1 MDSDQNVVHQT
12 DDNKKVSDQS
22 SDESKAVEKAV
33 EPSSPVIT
41 EGEKEKTLN
50 SEEKE
55 GKAPTILTEPSQ
67 SASEEA
73 AGSGDAK
80 NSECELKKTPSV
92 SPSQPHSE
100 KEEKSDEFPSFPG
113 TVTRS
118 VPGSNDVKIEIDS
131 NSLFDRVILYSL
143 KNSVVDNTRLNA
155 AKNKYM
161 LYNGANHSS
170 LSGNSN
176 GSDSNT
182 SNKSTEKVVESS
194 EAESKDS
201 VLDKIK
207 NKQNS
212 DNSIDLLDAQLVKDG
227 DSGSSRSE
235 KSASSTNAASPCLA
249 NEKTVA
255 NDVPRESII
264 KNEILDCRDVKA
276 EDVKIHSQ
284 NSNEKTSGT
293 IDLTVQA
300 PTEPK
305 KAASVAKLYVGLPDF
320 SKKIFSDTSECKP
333 PAKIE
338 PDSECSPPRIKNPDF
353 SMLNRQAA
361 PEMQLQQLDFTKSF
375 APSLEV
381 TPSNFPDIV
390 RKNNYISDL
399 QLKPLSSSSSN
410 QGSPHPQPSSY
421 KIDYPSSAVIS
432 HQLHTAKA
440 EVTSDR
446 HAYMKRESLSAVNHQ
461 AIDEPKAHII
471 HKNQFVPYNRE
482 VPSNQYWRGG
492 PEPRDVKPNVH
503 EVGPAPFM
511 HQAPRN
517 SGCDD
522 KRNYL
527 LEREFK
533 KYPEAPP
540 TEEQIAHEF
549 SLKRKEQQLRQEGTI
564 ITVKNEQP
572 EMRKMDYFRDY
583 KLKQSMDS
591 PEVDRRPFDTNHH
604 NAYPP
609 YAPEAVQQKHQKVR
623 IETIVK
629 PGQNIPERHA
639 KERLQMESSSFQ
651 PPGMS
656 AYNNAARHPQ
666 MLPKEH
672 HPMAGKWNNNQRVAS
687 YHQPNMNYPPQLN
700 HYPPNTPPNSMASY
714 AQQYPKADST
724 PPTQVNISQNY
735 PPFNPK
741 HSRVHETKEI
751 PNNHYQQ
758 ASSPHLNS
766 NYYHRNF
773 PDFSRHFDPEKMPHA
788 NGYLPPQHP
797 YMQNRFEPAARSEGR
812 AFESRPP
819 RPNVPAIDQQ
829 QQQQMKVMASQPVRR
844 PEPSEP
850 QPLVVKVERAS
861 EFPGPSPVSSIPKTS
876 SVFAEVKRESP
887 LDLSV
892 KTVKTKADS
901 TGSERDFP
909 TRSEE
914 PVALKVEF
922 NPNFGKVSNHW
933 GVETNRNRPQESQ
946 SVNRRPPPDERLF
959 IAQPPHQD
967 PKDPRFMEKAN
978 HQQYQQVSS
987 NRNYATEH
995 QFPQTKQTT
1004 PLQVPRNHFI
1014 DKPRYPGDVLS
1025 RQNQATSQ
1033 PPPQMYR
1040 PGDKIIEHD
1049 PRLGHPQPPQIAMS
1063 QVPLPNGRVPPA
1075 TALHHDQLRN
1085 TSRHPPNPRDQL
1097 SYERQRDRK
1106 YVEEILYR
1114 HRKEPSAMPE
1124 NEKQNVSFPNSAP
1137 RKRVYEQYQQSS
1149 SFDHKQ
1155 RKLEGPPT
1163 VIANH
1168 SYDHAGLPDNSCHRL
1183 SPADAG
1189 KHKQHTE
1196 ELPMMRNLPTMVK
1209 SNHFPDTV
1217 SQKFNT
1223 GANFE
1228 KINAAPPKVYSPYL
1242 SAYPNP
1248 KAEMIHR
1255 SDFANNKSPHQNFH
1269 QRPDDNALQLHPKIP
1284 RPIPIPESGIK
1295 NEHQPTGPYSP
1306 MPVPASVIASR
1317 GADHNTILKLKT
1329 NLELKEQKKMLGSDR
1344 VEDEH
1349 AKKSASPRQFRSK
1362 GALKAFVPLPPAT
1375 NTSPPEAPTSAFDL
1389 LDWGS
1394 ACSEFVQQLETG
1406 KKVTDKKKRVPKNEK
1421 VTPDENQSQLPAP
1434 IASSTFDI
1442 PKEVINSIKRDN
1454 KSSSSDEDKPLL
1466 ELLSSQAENKS
1477 SQSSNSK
1484 EAFKFPRN
1492 NREKYRL
1499 QVEKRHAARLGDPS
1513 SSENEHESKRTVRT
1527 SMKIRRLRKRAALGI
1542 KKTDEELSVEE
1553 EEETEEEIDC
1563 KRRSSKTGEVTSSDE
1578 QKKESETKDR
1588 RSRDNKSSKNSQSS
1602 AKQDASSDS
1611 GSSDGTANTKASPS
1625 KKLKKV
1631 KTVNNSSIK
1640 SLLKEEKTMTRS
1652 KRKIEIEKKLSNSK
1666 VLRNDKVVHNIVP
1679 DKKTKT
1685 DSPPKKLSPKRPG
1698 LPTDELKKKVSK
1710 VDGDKAAKQESSS
1723 SSEESEPKPPRKRI
1737 DR

>member
-12 DDNKKVSDQS
+12 DDNKIVSDQS
-22 SDESKAVEKAV
+22 EESKAAVKTV

-41 EGEKEKTLN
+41 EGENEKTLN

-55 GKAPTILTEPSQ
+55 GSAPAILTEKSQ
-67 SASEEA
+67 SANGEPS
-73 AGSGDAK
+73 GSGDAK

-100 KEEKSDEFPSFPG
+100 KEETSEQLPSFPG
-113 TVTRS
+113 TVTKS

-131 NSLFDRVILYSL
+131 NSLLDRVILYTL

-161 LYNGANHSS
+161 LYNGGNHSS
-170 LSGNSN
+170 LSGSSN
-176 GSDSNT
+176 GSDSN
-182 SNKSTEKVVESS
+182 KSIEKVAESS
-194 EAESKDS
+194 EAEIKDS
-201 VLDKIK
+201 VLDTFK

-212 DNSIDLLDAQLVKDG
+212 DSSIDLLDAQLVKDG

-235 KSASSTNAASPCLA
+235 KSASSTSDAFPCLA
-249 NEKTVA
+249 SEKAVA
-255 NDVPRESII
+255 NDAPRESII

-276 EDVKIHSQ
+276 EDVKTLSQ
-284 NSNEKTSGT
+284 NSTEKASGT
-293 IDLTVQA
+293 IDLTV
-300 PTEPK
+300 PTSAEQPK

-320 SKKIFSDTSECKP
+320 SKKIFSDASDYKP

-361 PEMQLQQLDFTKSF
+361 PEMQIQQLDFTKSF

-399 QLKPLSSSSSN
+399 QLKPLSSSPN

-432 HQLHTAKA
+432 HQLHNAKA

-503 EVGPAPFM
+503 EVGPAPYM

-527 LEREFK
+527 MEREFK
-533 KYPEAPP
+533 KYPEAPPP

-583 KLKQSMDS
+583 KPKQSMDS
-591 PEVDRRPFDTNHH
+591 TEADRRQFDTNHH

-629 PGQNIPERHA
+629 PGQSIPERHA
-639 KERLQMESSSFQ
+639 QERLQMESSFQ

-656 AYNNAARHPQ
+656 AYNSSIRHPQ
-666 MLPKEH
+666 MMPKDL
-672 HPMAGKWNNNQRVAS
+672 HPMAGKWNNSQRVAS
-687 YHQPNMNYPPQLN
+687 YHQPSMNYPPQLN

-741 HSRVHETKEI
+741 HSRGQETKEI

-758 ASSPHLNS
+758 AASPHLNS

-773 PDFSRHFDPEKMPHA
+773 PDFSRHFDPEKVPHV

-797 YMQNRFEPAARSEGR
+797 YMQNRFEHAAKSEGR
-812 AFESRPP
+812 AFETRPP
-819 RPNVPAIDQQ
+819 RPNVPVIDQQ
-829 QQQQMKVMASQPVRR
+829 MHVMPSQPVRI

-861 EFPGPSPVSSIPKTS
+861 EFPGPSPASSIPKTS

-914 PVALKVEF
+914 PVGMKVEF

-933 GVETNRNRPQESQ
+933 GVENNRSRPQESQ
-946 SVNRRPPPDERLF
+946 SANRRPPPDERLF
-959 IAQPPHQD
+959 LAQPPHQD
-967 PKDPRFMEKAN
+967 VKDPRFMEKTN

-987 NRNYATEH
+987 NRNYAVEH
-995 QFPQTKQTT
+995 QFPQTKPPT
-1004 PLQVPRNHFI
+1004 PLQVPRNHFV

-1025 RQNQATSQ
+1025 RQNQAPSQ

-1040 PGDKIIEHD
+1040 TGDKMVEHD
-1049 PRLGHPQPPQIAMS
+1049 PRLGHLQPNPPQLAIN
-1063 QVPLPNGRVPPA
+1063 QVPLPNGRVPPNA
-1075 TALHHDQLRN
+1075 ALHHDQLRHTN
-1085 TSRHPPNPRDQL
+1085 RHPPNPRDPL
-1097 SYERQRDRK
+1097 SYERERDRK

-1114 HRKEPSAMPE
+1114 HRKEPSALPE
-1124 NEKQNVSFPNSAP
+1124 KEKPNLSFPNSAP
-1137 RKRVYEQYQQSS
+1137 RKRVYEQYQPSS

-1155 RKLEGPPT
+1155 RKIEGPPT

-1168 SYDHAGLPDNSCHRL
+1168 SYDPVGLPDNCHRL
-1183 SPADAG
+1183 SPAEAA

-1196 ELPMMRNLPTMVK
+1196 DLPMMRNLPTLVK
-1209 SNHFPDTV
+1209 SNHFPDSV
-1217 SQKFNT
+1217 PQKFNT
-1223 GANFE
+1223 GVNFE
-1228 KINAAPPKVYSPYL
+1228 KVHVAPPKVYSPYL

-1284 RPIPIPESGIK
+1284 RPIPIPDSGIK
-1295 NEHQPTGPYSP
+1295 NEHQPTGPYPP
-1306 MPVPASVIASR
+1306 MQVPASVIASR
-1317 GADHNTILKLKT
+1317 GADHSTILKLKT

-1362 GALKAFVPLPPAT
+1362 GALKAFVPLPPAAAT
-1375 NTSPPEAPTSAFDL
+1375 NPSPQEAPTSAFDL

-1394 ACSEFVQQLETG
+1394 ACNEFVQQLETG

-1421 VTPDENQSQLPAP
+1421 VTPDENQSNLSAP
-1434 IASSTFDI
+1434 IANSTFDI

-1513 SSENEHESKRTVRT
+1513 SSENENESKRAVRT

-1542 KKTDEELSVEE
+1542 KKTDEELSLEE
-1553 EEETEEEIDC
+1553 EEESEEEIDC

-1578 QKKESETKDR
+1578 HKKEGETKDP
-1588 RSRDNKSSKNSQSS
+1588 RSRENKSSKNSQSS

-1631 KTVNNSSIK
+1631 KTVNNNSNIK

-1679 DKKTKT
+1679 DKKAKT
-1685 DSPPKKLSPKRPG
+1685 DSPPKKSSPKRPG
-1698 LPTDELKKKVSK
+1698 LPTDELKKKAPK
-1710 VDGDKAAKQESSS
+1710 VDGEKASKQESSS
-1723 SSEESEPKPPRKRI
+1723 SSEESEPKQPRKRI